1 MCYISPN
8 IVKHVKRSNIAINPI
23 IDDTTLSTDARLLAF
38 GYTAEQLNLLML
50 PMVES
55 GKEALGSM

>member
-8 IVKHVKRSNIAINPI
+8 IVKRMKRSNIAIDPI
-23 IDDTTLSTDARLLAF
+23 IDDMTLSTDARLLAF